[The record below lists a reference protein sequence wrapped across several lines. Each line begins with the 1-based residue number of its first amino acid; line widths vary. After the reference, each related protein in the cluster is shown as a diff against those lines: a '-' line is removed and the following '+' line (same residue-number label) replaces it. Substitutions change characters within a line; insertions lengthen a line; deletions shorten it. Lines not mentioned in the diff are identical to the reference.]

1 MPWIIVPI
9 GEQFCV
15 VNVLRQES
23 DGCHENMELA
33 EAQLTE
39 LVESEPELEIVE
51 DTELDSIHPDDD
63 EDRRRRRR
71 KDEDKQFDDSPWD
84 GSAGRWE
91 TAGEFCGDSL
101 IDVNPEG
108 EEKIKGL
115 CKLPFRDPGAT
126 NPNINAIRA
135 IGGSRGFSAIEKPA
149 DVSEDEWSSKVRT
162 AADRVITW
170 WPEAFDDD
178 APASVF
184 SAAGK
189 TRPEESESSFPK
201 SIIEAAKSIAKFF
214 ERKPEKK
221 IDSLEFK
228 GDSGI
233 AVKTVNGKPWHVTY
247 STNSFKDR
255 DGEFFSTKS
264 LEDYVNSN
272 EEKDDKGSFNL
283 WHINID
289 KGGANTDFA
298 EKEWQGVIGRFLVEA
313 GPYLDDTKGKAAAE
327 FFKQHTNSH
336 PDIAPEGWGCSPEF
350 KFLPEDKKT
359 GTYEWVHILR
369 TSTLPRSEAANIYTK
384 AGQKG
389 SETMALSDKQKEAAE
404 IVFGKEGFAE
414 MVNSAEKT
422 SKELEDSGVAYKEN
436 DQPIEV
442 ELPIDEIAKAVG
454 EKVSVDFKSFADG
467 LIALAGE
474 LETGLK
480 AINERVDKLENSK
493 TVKEATETPR
503 LVFSLQESKAS
514 EAAETVVEK
523 DSELAKSM
531 PSETPVSK
539 QAQDTFSRQMFGN
552 NRQ

>member
-9 GEQFCV
+9 DEQFCV
-15 VNVLRQES
+15 INVLRQES

-39 LVESEPELEIVE
+39 LIESEPELEVIEEVE
-51 DTELDSIHPDDD
+51 LSQA
-63 EDRRRRRR
+63 
-71 KDEDKQFDDSPWD
+71 DEDKQFDDSPWD

-91 TAGEFCGDSL
+91 TADAFCGDSL

-108 EEKIKGL
+108 EDKIKGL

-126 NPNINAIRA
+126 NPNINAVRA

-149 DVSEDEWSSKVRT
+149 DVPDEEWSSKVKA

-184 SAAGK
+184 VAAGK
-189 TRPEESESSFPK
+189 TRPEEAESSFPK
-201 SIIEAAKSIAKFF
+201 SIIEAAKSIVKFF
-214 ERKPEKK
+214 ERKPPEKNEK
-221 IDSLEFK
+221 ASDMVVFN
-228 GDSGI
+228 GNSGI

-247 STNSFKDR
+247 STNSFIDR
-255 DGEFFSTKS
+255 DGEFFSTKA

-298 EKEWQGVIGRFLVEA
+298 RKEWQGVIGRFLVEA
-313 GPYLDDTKGKAAAE
+313 GPYLDDNKGQSAAK
-327 FFKQHTNSH
+327 FFKDHTDSH

-350 KFLPEDKKT
+350 KFLPEDKES

-384 AGQKG
+384 ASQKG
-389 SETMALSDKQKEAAE
+389 SETMALSNKQIEAAQ

-422 SKELEDSGVAYKEN
+422 SKELEESGVAYKEN

-454 EKVSVDFKSFADG
+454 EQVSVDFKSFTDG
-467 LIALAGE
+467 LVTLAGE
-474 LETGLK
+474 LESGLK

-503 LVFSLQESKAS
+503 LVFSLQQSKAS
-514 EAAETVVEK
+514 EASETVVKK
-523 DSELAKSM
+523 DSELAQKM
-531 PSETPVSK
+531 PSETSSR

-552 NRQ
+552 KQ